1 MLSEFFADPYGLL
14 EVNTKMLSALLW
26 PWSCIMWSYYIR
38 VLLRIEII
46 TYIYHTLIFMW
57 KLGKFINFLRT
68 AVGASKS
75 LHRPGL
81 FLRNRAKVV
90 FRSPYSLF
98 KKLYAGKG
106 KGYAGPKSAFG
117 SPHCRSKNFRCERG
131 KSSFYFL
138 IKFSC
143 TCGMLKRYFQSVS
156 WIYNI

>member
-46 TYIYHTLIFMW
+46 TYFYHTLIFMW

-117 SPHCRSKNFRCERG
+117 SPHCLFKNFRCERG
-131 KSSFYFL
+131 EASFL
-138 IKFSC
+138 FSYRIFMYMC
-143 TCGMLKRYFQSVS
+143 YVKKVFSICIV
-156 WIYNI
+156 NI